1 MSKQT
6 AVIYV
11 RVSTDGQVEDGV
23 SIDAQQT
30 KLAAW
35 CFANDYEL
43 LAVKTDAGLSG
54 GRADNR
60 PALQAA
66 IELACRTKS
75 ALVVYSL
82 SRLARSTK
90 DTIAI
95 GEKLDKAGAD
105 LVSLSEKIDT
115 TSAAGKMVFRMLAVM
130 AEFERDQVS
139 ERTRFAMSHKKSKC
153 ERVGTVPFGCD
164 LSADGVALVRNE
176 TEQLVISLIVELRA
190 SGESYQAIANELEL
204 RGIQTKTGKAK
215 WGTMTIRNIAK
226 ANLAA

>member
-1 MSKQT
+1 MGKQT
-6 AVIYV
+6 AVVYV

-23 SIDAQQT
+23 SIEAQQT
-30 KLAAW
+30 KLNAW
-35 CFANDYEL
+35 CIANDYEV
-43 LAVKTDAGLSG
+43 LAIETDAGLSG

-60 PALQAA
+60 PALQSA
-66 IELACRTKS
+66 IELACKTKS

-139 ERTRFAMSHKKSKC
+139 ERTRFAMSHKKSKG
-153 ERVGTVPFGCD
+153 ERVGSVPFGFD
-164 LSADGVALVRNE
+164 VAGDGVALVRNE
-176 TEQLVISLIVELRA
+176 AEQTAITLITELRA
-190 SGESYQAIANELEL
+190 AGETYQAIASELEQ
-204 RGIQTKTGKAK
+204 RGILTKNGKTK
-215 WGTMTIRNIAK
+215 WQPMTVRNIAI
-226 ANLAA
+226 ANQAA